1 MRDDSPSATANIVAQ
16 NIVLIANTPALSHL
30 VAPEAARL
38 SSWFVH
44 AFSTHGDKFINR
56 SQAGWYQAV
65 RKFYERL
72 TIPGLALHQAVR
84 KLHIEKV
91 VRKSLLDGFDQ
102 VVILGGGLDSLS
114 LRLHLE
120 FPQAKFLE
128 LDHPA
133 TQRVKQCV
141 VRDRQLLGENL
152 KLVPVDFTKQTLEKC
167 IAESVEFRPSTKTVF
182 VCEGVLMYLER
193 NEIDTL
199 FEVIKR
205 QPGPGKRFVFT
216 FMEPDKE
223 GKTNFFNST
232 WLVHLWLRWKNEP
245 FKWGVSRAKIGE
257 FVEAR
262 GFSLKE
268 LATDQTLRSLY
279 LSTGNLP
286 KEVLAIGEN
295 ICVCEC

>member
-1 MRDDSPSATANIVAQ
+1 MKDDAPSATANIVAQ
-16 NIVLIANTPALSHL
+16 NIVLISNTPALSHL

-44 AFSTHGDKFINR
+44 AFSTNGDKFINR

-65 RKFYERL
+65 RKVYERL
-72 TIPGLALHQAVR
+72 TIPGLALHQALR
-84 KLHIEKV
+84 KLHIEKL
-91 VRKSLLDGFDQ
+91 VRESLLDGFDH

-114 LRLHLE
+114 LRLHQE
-120 FPQAKFLE
+120 FPLANFLE

-133 TQRVKQCV
+133 TQCVKQRV

-152 KLVPVDFTKQTLEKC
+152 KLVPVDFTKHTLEKC
-167 IAESVEFRPSTKTVF
+167 LAEVDEFRPDAKTVF

-205 QPGPGKRFVFT
+205 QPGPGNRFVFT

-232 WLVHLWLRWKNEP
+232 WLVHLWLSWKNEP
-245 FKWGVSRAKIGE
+245 FKWGVSREKIGE
-257 FVEAR
+257 FVEAH
-262 GFSLKE
+262 GFSLQE

-279 LSTGNLP
+279 LNTGELP